1 MTTPS
6 PLVSNQLDSGP
17 NILGIIFGGH
27 DTSAALMVNGEVIAA
42 CEQERYS
49 LDKHS
54 RRFPS
59 DAINDCLQLGQLQMR
74 DIDEIAF
81 GIDPIYY
88 IRETYLRSALVD
100 DARIGF
106 MLKDMERIQ
115 RLYDMEKRIRE
126 HDPVRGSNHV
136 PPSPPMPCGQ
146 RLLPQWIRPGTGGA
160 VGWHGRNRHR
170 HDCHGNRR

>member
-6 PLVSNQLDSGP
+6 SIGVDNAGNGP

-27 DTSAALMVNGEVIAA
+27 DTSASLMIDGEIIAA

-59 DAINDCLQLGQLQMR
+59 DAIDDCLRMGGLQIQ

-81 GIDPIYY
+81 GIDPLYY

-100 DARIGF
+100 DARHKI
-106 MLKDMERIQ
+106 
-115 RLYDMEKRIRE
+115 
-126 HDPVRGSNHV
+126 
-136 PPSPPMPCGQ
+136 
-146 RLLPQWIRPGTGGA
+146 
-160 VGWHGRNRHR
+160 
-170 HDCHGNRR
+170 